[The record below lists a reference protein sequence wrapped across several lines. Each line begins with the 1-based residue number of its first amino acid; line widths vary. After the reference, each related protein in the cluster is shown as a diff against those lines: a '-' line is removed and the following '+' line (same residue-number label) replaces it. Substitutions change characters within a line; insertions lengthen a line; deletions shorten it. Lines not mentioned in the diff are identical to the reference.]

1 MSVPPDAVDPRAA
14 SADASEQSEPVIG
27 EVVGDRYRIV
37 SLLARGGMARVYT
50 GHDMRLDRDVAI
62 KVLAAPYAGNA
73 DFAARFLAE
82 ARAVAALSH
91 PNLVHV
97 YDSGASGPL
106 RYIVMELLVDYR
118 SLRTVIAERDR
129 LPPVEATAI
138 ARDVLAGLGAVHEH
152 GLVHCDVKAGN
163 IMVGP
168 GPTKLIDFGIARAPH
183 VASAERTSLGSLHA
197 MAPEQ
202 LRGDQ
207 LTPSSDLFAVG
218 AVLYVA
224 LTGRV
229 PYPGDDA
236 EAVVASQEAGRPP
249 APSSVVG
256 GIVPRL
262 DGVVL
267 QALDADP
274 ARRFESAAAMSHALE
289 VAAAAPVVTRVS
301 DETTRVV
308 AVAPAPLQADLPPPS
323 PAPLRA
329 GVSARRHPA
338 RRSNAPILA
347 LLLLATVAVAAVAVL
362 LTRDSSHPGSGG
374 NDAGSV
380 ATPTLAAGMVRVPDT
395 IGLSE
400 ADAEA
405 KARAAGLN
413 WTIRWKKSKT
423 HEPGVYD
430 QEPRPGEVVK
440 AGDRFTMFA
449 YRPTD

>member
-14 SADASEQSEPVIG
+14 SADASDRSEPAIG
-27 EVVGDRYRIV
+27 QVVGDRYRIV
-37 SLLARGGMARVYT
+37 SLLARGGMARVYR
-50 GHDMRLDRDVAI
+50 GHDVRLDRDVAV
-62 KVLAAPYAGNA
+62 KVLAAPYAGNG

-106 RYIVMELLVDYR
+106 RYIVMELLVGYR
-118 SLRTVIAERDR
+118 SLRTVLGERDR
-129 LPPVEATAI
+129 LPLAEAAAI
-138 ARDVLAGLGAVHEH
+138 ALDVLAGLAAVHEH

-183 VASAERTSLGSLHA
+183 VASSERSSLGSLHA

-202 LRGDQ
+202 LRGDE

-229 PYPGDDA
+229 PYPGDDP
-236 EAVVASQEAGRPP
+236 EAVVASQEAGLPP
-249 APSSVVG
+249 APSSLV
-256 GIVPRL
+256 
-262 DGVVL
+262 DGVAPRVDAVIL
-267 QALDADP
+267 QALDAEP
-274 ARRFESAAAMSHALE
+274 RRRFTSAAAMSHALE
-289 VAAAAPVVTRVS
+289 VATASPAAPRGA
-301 DETTRVV
+301 DDTTRVV
-308 AVAPAPLQADLPPPS
+308 AVS
-323 PAPLRA
+323 PAPQ
-329 GVSARRHPA
+329 SAEA
-338 RRSNAPILA
+338 RIRSRPPPKSRAPILA
-347 LLLLATVAVAAVAVL
+347 LLLFATLAVAAVALL
-362 LTRDSSHPGSGG
+362 LTRDSSHPGASPGH
-374 NDAGSV
+374 DAGSV

-405 KARAAGLN
+405 KARAAGLD
-413 WTIRWKKSKT
+413 WTIRWKKTKE
-423 HEPGVYD
+423 HESGVYD
-430 QEPRPGEVVK
+430 QEPAPGAVVR
-440 AGDRFTMFA
+440 AGSRFTMFA
-449 YRPTD
+449 YRPAD

>member
-1 MSVPPDAVDPRAA
+1 MPPDASHPRAE
-14 SADASEQSEPVIG
+14 SADASERSDPAIG
-27 EVVGDRYRIV
+27 QVVGDRYRIV
-37 SLLARGGMARVYT
+37 SLVARGGMARVYQ
-50 GHDMRLDRDVAI
+50 GHDRRLDRDVAV

-97 YDSGASGPL
+97 YDSGISGAL
-106 RYIVMELLVDYR
+106 SFIVMELLVDYR
-118 SLRTVIAERDR
+118 SLRAILAERQR
-129 LPPVEATAI
+129 LPADEATAL
-138 ARDVLAGLGAVHEH
+138 AAEVLAGLRAAHEH

-163 IMVGP
+163 IMIGP

-183 VASAERTSLGSLHA
+183 VVSAETTSLGSLHA

-202 LRGDQ
+202 LRGDE

-229 PYPGDDA
+229 PYPGDDP
-236 EAVVASQEAGRPP
+236 EAVVASQEMGRPP
-249 APSSVVG
+249 APSTLVD
-256 GIVPRL
+256 GIAPRL
-262 DGVVL
+262 DAVVL

-274 ARRFESAAAMSHALE
+274 ARRFESAAAMSRALD
-289 VAAAAPVVTRVS
+289 VASAPAAVARGS

-308 AVAPAPLQADLPPPS
+308 AVASPPPHADLGARPP
-323 PAPLRA
+323 REA
-329 GVSARRHPA
+329 GVPA
-338 RRSNAPILA
+338 RRRPVRRSTAPILA
-347 LLLLATVAVAAVAVL
+347 VLLLATLAVAAIAIL
-362 LTRDSSHPGSGG
+362 LTRDSSVPGAGG

-380 ATPTLAAGMVRVPDT
+380 ATPTLGAGMVRVPDT

-400 ADAEA
+400 TDAEA

-413 WTIRWKKSKT
+413 WTIRWKESAT
-423 HEPGVYD
+423 HEPGIYD
-430 QEPRPGEVVK
+430 QEPQPGEVVK
-440 AGDRFTMFA
+440 TGDRFTMFA
-449 YRPTD
+449 YRPSD

>member
-1 MSVPPDAVDPRAA
+1 MPPDAVDPRAA
-14 SADASEQSEPVIG
+14 SADASDRSEPAIG
-27 EVVGDRYRIV
+27 QVVGDRYRIV
-37 SLLARGGMARVYT
+37 SLLARGGMARVYA
-50 GHDMRLDRDVAI
+50 GHDVRLDRDVAI
-62 KVLAAPYAGNA
+62 KVLAAPYAGND

-91 PNLVHV
+91 QNLAHV
-97 YDSGASGPL
+97 YDSGTSGL
-106 RYIVMELLVDYR
+106 LHYIVMELLVDYR
-118 SLRTVIAERDR
+118 SLRTVLGERDR
-129 LPPVEATAI
+129 LPRGEAITI
-138 ARDVLAGLGAVHEH
+138 ARDVLAGLLAVHEH

-163 IMVGP
+163 IMVGA
-168 GPTKLIDFGIARAPH
+168 GPTKLIDFGIAQAPH
-183 VASAERTSLGSLHA
+183 VASAEGTSLGSLHA

-229 PYPGDDA
+229 PYPGDDP

-249 APSSVVG
+249 APSSLVD
-256 GIVPRL
+256 GITPRL
-262 DGVVL
+262 DAVIL

-289 VAAAAPVVTRVS
+289 VAMTAPVTSGVS
-301 DETTRVV
+301 DDTTRLT
-308 AVAPAPLQADLPPPS
+308 AVAPAPRHADVPAPS
-323 PAPLRA
+323 PGSPR
-329 GVSARRHPA
+329 GGRPARRRPA
-338 RRSNAPILA
+338 RRSNAAVLA
-347 LLLLATVAVAAVAVL
+347 LLLFATMAVAAVAVL

-380 ATPTLAAGMVRVPDT
+380 ATPTLAAGTVRVPDT

-413 WTIRWKKSKT
+413 WTIRWKKSET

>member
-1 MSVPPDAVDPRAA
+1 MPPDAVDPRAA
-14 SADASEQSEPVIG
+14 SADASDPSEPAIG
-27 EVVGDRYRIV
+27 QVVGDRYRIV
-37 SLLARGGMARVYT
+37 SLLARGGMARVYR
-50 GHDMRLDRDVAI
+50 GHDVRLDRDVAV

-106 RYIVMELLVDYR
+106 RYIVMELLVGYR
-118 SLRTVIAERDR
+118 ALRAVLAERER
-129 LPPVEATAI
+129 LPPAEATAI
-138 ARDVLAGLGAVHEH
+138 ALDVLAGLAAVHEH

-183 VASAERTSLGSLHA
+183 VASAERSSLGSLHA

-202 LRGDQ
+202 LRGDE

-249 APSSVVG
+249 APSSLV
-256 GIVPRL
+256 
-262 DGVVL
+262 DGVAPRVDAVIL
-267 QALDADP
+267 QALDSEP
-274 ARRFESAAAMSHALE
+274 TRRFASAAAMSHALE
-289 VAAAAPVVTRVS
+289 VATASPVVARRAE
-301 DETTRVV
+301 DTTRVV
-308 AVAPAPLQADLPPPS
+308 ALAATPRRVEALARS
-323 PAPLRA
+323 RRA
-329 GVSARRHPA
+329 ARSR
-338 RRSNAPILA
+338 APILA
-347 LLLLATVAVAAVAVL
+347 LLLFATLAVAAVAVL
-362 LTRDSSHPGSGG
+362 LTRDSSVPGAPRG

-380 ATPTLAAGMVRVPDT
+380 ATPTLADGMVRVPDT

-405 KARAAGLN
+405 KARVAGLN
-413 WTIRWKKSKT
+413 WTIRWKKTKEHPS
-423 HEPGVYD
+423 GVYD
-430 QEPRPGEVVK
+430 QEPAPEAVVK
-440 AGDRFTMFA
+440 AGSRFTMFA
-449 YRPTD
+449 YRPAD